1 MKKPTTP
8 DAAVLNITERK
19 RMEEKLLQA
28 RKMEAIGRL
37 AGGAVLAVSAMC
49 LGCAPGGRFV
59 EVETR
64 EQFQAIVLNSP
75 RPVMVEFYSVGCIV
89 CGLDAPK
96 LTSISEAWADK
107 AGFVKVSAFVTPL
120 REICG
125 VNAYP
130 TVLIFKEG
138 RMICRVLARGFER
151 GDYEEML
158 TAAVGGPARAATA
171 AKAK

>member
-1 MKKPTTP
+1 MKDCT
-8 DAAVLNITERK
+8 AAPVA
-19 RMEEKLLQA
+19 A
-28 RKMEAIGRL
+28 RTVAVG
-37 AGGAVLAVSAMC
+37 VLAVSAMC

-75 RPVMVEFYSVGCIV
+75 RPVMVEFYSIGCIV
-89 CGLDAPK
+89 CGMDAPK
-96 LTSISEAWADK
+96 LTSISEAWADR
-107 AGFVKVSAFVTPL
+107 AGFVKVSAYATPL

-130 TVLIFKEG
+130 TVLIFKDG
-138 RMICRVLARGFER
+138 QMIRRVLARGFER
-151 GDYEEML
+151 SDYEQML
-158 TAAVGGPARAATA
+158 IGAMSGPARAATA